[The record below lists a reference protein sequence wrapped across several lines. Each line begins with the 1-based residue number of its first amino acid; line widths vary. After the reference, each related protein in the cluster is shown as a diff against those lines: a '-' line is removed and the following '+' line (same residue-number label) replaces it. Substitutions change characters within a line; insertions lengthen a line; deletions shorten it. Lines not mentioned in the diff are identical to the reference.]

1 MKSFLIGKSQRVAL
15 NGIASHWSDV
25 TSGVLQGS
33 VLGPLLIVLYIK
45 DISDVIQSDL
55 GTFADGTKIF
65 SIIRDKC
72 DMTKLQRDLNNMQ
85 EWNIYL
91 LLNLD
96 LSKYKAMHLGRNPG
110 TTYIYYGKRWVN
122 CEVDYDRL
130 RKRFR
135 NMDNIV
141 S

>member
-1 MKSFLIGKSQRVAL
+1 MAL

-85 EWNIYL
+85 EWNIYFC
-91 LLNLD
+91 
-96 LSKYKAMHLGRNPG
+96 Y
-110 TTYIYYGKRWVN
+110 
-122 CEVDYDRL
+122 
-130 RKRFR
+130 
-135 NMDNIV
+135 
-141 S
+141 